1 MVPFDKIHKAALHRL
16 GEAALAARLPS
27 VKSAAELR
35 KLGDDRYLSLMAQR
49 IFRAGLKHD
58 VVEARWPAFEEA
70 FRRFD
75 PRLVRA
81 MSDEEIEDMMMDSRL
96 IRHLVKLRAV
106 HANAAALCTIA
117 EERGG
122 VGAYLA
128 GWPGE
133 DVVGLWSDLARRCAQ
148 MGGNSAAYFLRMAGK
163 DTFILTPST
172 VAALQGWN
180 AVKGEPKTKADRTA
194 VQAIFNAW
202 ADKTK
207 LPLAHLSMIL
217 AASID

>member
-1 MVPFDKIHKAALHRL
+1 MVGFDKIHKAALHRL
-16 GEAALAARLPS
+16 GAATLSARLPA

-35 KLGDDRYLSLMAQR
+35 EVGDDRYLSLMALR
-49 IFRAGLKHD
+49 IFRAGLKHELVD
-58 VVEARWPAFEEA
+58 ARWPAFEDA

-81 MSDEEIEDMMMDSRL
+81 MSDEEIEDMMMDARL

-106 HANAAALCTIA
+106 HANAAAFCTIA
-117 EERGG
+117 EEKGG

-128 GWPGE
+128 DWPVS
-133 DVVGLWSDLARRCAQ
+133 DIVGLWNDLARRCAQ

-172 VAALQGWN
+172 VAALQRWN
-180 AVKGEPKTKADRTA
+180 VFEGEPKTKADRVA

-202 ADKTK
+202 ADKTE
-207 LPLAHLSMIL
+207 LPLAHLSVIL
-217 AASID
+217 AASVD